1 MPARRVLSVLAAP
14 LLAVSLASS
23 AAPGTLSTHARMTT
37 AHVTKPALRCST
49 TAGTSV
55 GIATAV
61 PMPAAQ
67 LRGHR
72 SPRPGAGI
80 VPD

>member
-14 LLAVSLASS
+14 LLALSVASS
-23 AAPGTLSTHARMTT
+23 SSPGTLSTHARMETPHMT
-37 AHVTKPALRCST
+37 RPALRCST
-49 TAGTSV
+49 TAGTSL
-55 GIATAV
+55 GIALEV
-61 PMPAAQ
+61 PMPASR
-67 LRGHR
+67 LGGHR